1 MPVALP
7 QEKKMAS
14 LSAMLP
20 STEEAAL
27 AKLSSRELAAHVE
40 TRASTQQVAF
50 TSKEGQLHQ
59 VEVPVSALRLLVD
72 ILTELGDGNTV
83 KLIPVHAE
91 MTTQEAADVLNMSR
105 PTLIK
110 RLDEGVIPYHRSGNR
125 RKVAYMDVVAYKKT
139 VDDKRLQALDE
150 LSELD
155 QSLGLGY

>member
-1 MPVALP
+1 MTP
-7 QEKKMAS
+7 EEMKMGS
-14 LSAMLP
+14 LSNLLP
-20 STEEAAL
+20 SQEEAAL
-27 AKLSSRELAAHVE
+27 AKLSSRELAAHIE
-40 TRASTQQVAF
+40 TRASTQHVAI
-50 TSKEGQLHQ
+50 TDKDGHIHQ
-59 VEVPVSALRLLVD
+59 VEVPVSALRLLID

-110 RLDEGVIPYHRSGNR
+110 VLDEGRIPYHRAGNR
-125 RKVAYMDVVAYKKT
+125 RKLKYTDVMAYKT
-139 VDDKRLQALDE
+139 SVDQKRLQVLEE

>member
-1 MPVALP
+1 MTT
-7 QEKKMAS
+7 
-14 LSAMLP
+14 LSTVLP
-20 STEEAAL
+20 SQEEAAL
-27 AKLSSRELAAHVE
+27 AKLSSRELAAHVA
-40 TRASTQQVAF
+40 TRASTQQVAL
-50 TSKEGQLHQ
+50 TSNDGQLQQ

-125 RKVAYMDVVAYKKT
+125 RKVAYLDVVAYKKAM
-139 VDDKRLQALDE
+139 DDRRLQALDE

-155 QSLGLGY
+155 QTYGLGY

>member
-1 MPVALP
+1 MV
-7 QEKKMAS
+7 S
-14 LSAMLP
+14 LATTLP
-20 STEEAAL
+20 SQEEAAL
-27 AKLSSRELAAHVE
+27 AKLSSRELAAYVE
-40 TRASTQQVAF
+40 TSASSQQVAI
-50 TSKEGQLHQ
+50 SGKDGQLHQ

-110 RLDEGVIPYHRSGNR
+110 ILDDGEIPYHRTGNR
-125 RKVAYMDVVAYKKT
+125 RKVKYSDIMAYKHD
-139 VDDKRLQALDE
+139 VDQKRLKSLDE

>member
-1 MPVALP
+1 
-7 QEKKMAS
+7 MAS
-14 LSAMLP
+14 LATMLP
-20 STEEAAL
+20 SQEEAAL
-27 AKLSSRELAAHVE
+27 AKLSSRELAAYVE
-40 TRASTQQVAF
+40 TGASSQKVAI
-50 TSKEGQLHQ
+50 SCKDGQLHQ

-91 MTTQEAADVLNMSR
+91 MTTQEAADILNMSR

-110 RLDEGVIPYHRSGNR
+110 ILDEGDIPYHRSGNR
-125 RKVAYMDVVAYKKT
+125 RKVKYKDVMAYKHE
-139 VDDKRLQALDE
+139 VDTKRLNALNE

>member
-1 MPVALP
+1 MV
-7 QEKKMAS
+7 S
-14 LSAMLP
+14 LATTLP
-20 STEEAAL
+20 SQEEAAL
-27 AKLSSRELAAHVE
+27 AKLSSRELAAYVE
-40 TRASTQQVAF
+40 TSASSQQVAI
-50 TSKEGQLHQ
+50 SDKDGQLHQ

-110 RLDEGVIPYHRSGNR
+110 ILDDGEIPYHRTGNR
-125 RKVAYMDVVAYKKT
+125 RKVKYSDIMVYKHDV
-139 VDDKRLQALDE
+139 DQKRLKALDE